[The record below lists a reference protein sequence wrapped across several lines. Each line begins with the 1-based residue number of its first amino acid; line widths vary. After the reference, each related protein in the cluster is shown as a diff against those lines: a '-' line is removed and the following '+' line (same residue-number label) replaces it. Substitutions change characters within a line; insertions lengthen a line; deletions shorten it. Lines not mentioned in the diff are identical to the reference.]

1 MAAITNGNYVTSP
14 IPNTTMLEKLRDGA
28 VYGYFIEPIDGYVLH
43 DSASDMEGF
52 DPETGELT
60 GQIVFYYASGG
71 ASCGA
76 SYDFTPVQVTDENG
90 VTHTAYGSRAFFA
103 RPASEVPSDQ
113 IYGGGNDHSVC
124 MNSKG
129 GTDEV
134 YASATNMEGLSF
146 VSRETEIPLDGEV
159 ET

>member
-1 MAAITNGNYVTSP
+1 MAITYEDVLPTI
-14 IPNTTMLEKLRDGA
+14 IPNTTMRKMLSNGVHRTYD
-28 VYGYFIEPIDGYVLH
+28 IEPNDGYVLH

-76 SYDFTPVQVTDENG
+76 NYDFTPVQVTDENG

-103 RPASEVPSDQ
+103 RPASEVPANQ
-113 IYGGGNDHSVC
+113 IYGGG
-124 MNSKG
+124 
-129 GTDEV
+129 E
-134 YASATNMEGLSF
+134 
-146 VSRETEIPLDGEV
+146 
-159 ET
+159 